1 LTSSHSIHQN
11 IDIFKKREKMLFPF
25 NSDKTLADNPFS
37 DYLREQNPEA
47 LAALAQEISPE
58 VRQAMS
64 SSIQG
69 VAGILPPE
77 QFAVHITT
85 SRENLLG
92 LLSSAM
98 MTGYF
103 LHNLE
108 QRYLLEHRL
117 ALDVAP
123 PEQAADA

>member
-1 LTSSHSIHQN
+1 
-11 IDIFKKREKMLFPF
+11 MLFPF
-25 NSDKTLADNPFS
+25 NSDKTLAENPFS
-37 DYLREQNPEA
+37 AYLKEQDQEA
-47 LAALAQEISPE
+47 LAALAQEISLE

-103 LHNLE
+103 FHNLE

-123 PEQAADA
+123 PEQSSDA

>member
-1 LTSSHSIHQN
+1 LTADYSIDQN
-11 IDIFKKREKMLFPF
+11 VSTRIVKTEEEMLFPF
-25 NSDKTLADNPFS
+25 DAGKQSVDNPFMT
-37 DYLREQNPEA
+37 YLREQDPEA

-64 SSIQG
+64 GSLQG
-69 VAGILPPE
+69 VAGALPPE

-117 ALDVAP
+117 TLEAAP
-123 PEQAADA
+123 ESES

>member
-1 LTSSHSIHQN
+1 LTSGYSIDQN
-11 IDIFKKREKMLFPF
+11 VSTRIVKTEENMLFPF
-25 NSDKTLADNPFS
+25 DAGKQSVDNPFMA
-37 DYLREQNPEA
+37 YLREQDPEA
-47 LAALAQEISPE
+47 LAAMAQEISPE

-64 SSIQG
+64 GSLQG
-69 VAGILPPE
+69 VAGALPPE

-117 ALDVAP
+117 TLEAAP
-123 PEQAADA
+123 ESES

>member
-1 LTSSHSIHQN
+1 
-11 IDIFKKREKMLFPF
+11 MLLPF
-25 NSDKTLADNPFS
+25 DSGKLSLDNPFMT
-37 DYLREQNPEA
+37 YLREQDPETLEA
-47 LAALAQEISPE
+47 LVQEISPE

-64 SSIQG
+64 GSLQG
-69 VAGILPPE
+69 IAGVLPPE
-77 QFAVHITT
+77 QFSVHITT

-117 ALDVAP
+117 TLEAAP
-123 PEQAADA
+123 ESEA

>member
-1 LTSSHSIHQN
+1 
-11 IDIFKKREKMLFPF
+11 MLFPF
-25 NSDKTLADNPFS
+25 DSGKPSVDSPFIH
-37 DYLREQNPEA
+37 YLREQDPET

-64 SSIQG
+64 GSMQG
-69 VAGILPPE
+69 LAGVLPPE
-77 QFAVHITT
+77 QFAVHVTT

-103 LHNLE
+103 LHNME

-117 ALDVAP
+117 LEVAP
-123 PEQAADA
+123 PEQEPEA

>member
-1 LTSSHSIHQN
+1 
-11 IDIFKKREKMLFPF
+11 MLFPF
-25 NSDKTLADNPFS
+25 DSGKPSVDNPFIH
-37 DYLREQNPEA
+37 YLREQDPET
-47 LAALAQEISPE
+47 LAALAQQISPE

-64 SSIQG
+64 GSMQG
-69 VAGILPPE
+69 LAGALPPE
-77 QFAVHITT
+77 QFAVHVTT
-85 SRENLLG
+85 SRENLVG

-117 ALDVAP
+117 LDAVS
-123 PEQAADA
+123 PEQDPEA

>member
-1 LTSSHSIHQN
+1 
-11 IDIFKKREKMLFPF
+11 MLFPF
-25 NSDKTLADNPFS
+25 DSGKPSVDNPFMH
-37 DYLREQNPEA
+37 YLREQDPEA
-47 LAALAQEISPE
+47 LAAMVQEISPE

-64 SSIQG
+64 GSLQG
-69 VAGILPPE
+69 VAGALPPE

-117 ALDVAP
+117 ALDVAS
-123 PEQAADA
+123 PEQESES

>member
-1 LTSSHSIHQN
+1 
-11 IDIFKKREKMLFPF
+11 MLFPF
-25 NSDKTLADNPFS
+25 DSGKTSVDSPFIH
-37 DYLREQNPEA
+37 YLKEQDPET
-47 LAALAQEISPE
+47 LAALVQEISPE

-64 SSIQG
+64 GSMQG
-69 VAGILPPE
+69 LAGVLPPE
-77 QFAVHITT
+77 QFAVHVTT

-117 ALDVAP
+117 ALDVAS
-123 PEQAADA
+123 PEQESEA

>member
-1 LTSSHSIHQN
+1 LTADYSIDQN
-11 IDIFKKREKMLFPF
+11 VSTRIVKTEEKMLFPF
-25 NSDKTLADNPFS
+25 DAGKQSVDNPFMT
-37 DYLREQNPEA
+37 YLREQDPEA

-64 SSIQG
+64 GSLQG
-69 VAGILPPE
+69 VAGALPPE

-117 ALDVAP
+117 TLEAAP
-123 PEQAADA
+123 ESES